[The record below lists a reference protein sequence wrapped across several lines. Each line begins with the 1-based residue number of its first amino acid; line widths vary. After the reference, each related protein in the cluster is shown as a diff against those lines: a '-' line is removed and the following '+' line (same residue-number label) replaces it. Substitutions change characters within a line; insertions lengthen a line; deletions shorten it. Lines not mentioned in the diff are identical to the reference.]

1 MVVLALRACVG
12 APTERA
18 GRVSKVVVMSFS
30 RDTRHRYAT
39 SSPNFGRKLGTVL
52 AFAAGG
58 LIACASG
65 FALLDPEVPSARALA
80 PATAQSSSGEKV
92 APVVITATP
101 ATPATPA
108 TAPAAEPKVTI
119 AAPATETKLSANPAA
134 ETKAAEPVIEPKITN
149 TDTVKSC
156 PSNAGDDRE
165 GNCDSGQAQK
175 PGIVQAKT
183 DVPAAVVAPPV
194 QYRVPA
200 AIAFE
205 RAPLI
210 AHPQAK
216 APSGNKVPAK
226 EGETK
231 STENAGPAKQAALSS
246 TETPAT
252 DGTRPTAETASPAEA
267 AAPAAEVAPAPVKP
281 QPRKAV
287 RTQSNRRSS
296 YEDRYYRHRNQNFF
310 FPFFR

>member
-1 MVVLALRACVG
+1 
-12 APTERA
+12 
-18 GRVSKVVVMSFS
+18 MSFS
-30 RDTRHRYAT
+30 RGTRHRYTT
-39 SSPNFGRKLGTVL
+39 SPPNFGRKVGTVL

-80 PATAQSSSGEKV
+80 PATVQSSSGDKA

-101 ATPATPA
+101 ATPAGPVV
-108 TAPAAEPKVTI
+108 APAVEPKVTT
-119 AAPATETKLSANPAA
+119 AAPATETKSKANPAV
-134 ETKAAEPVIEPKITN
+134 ETKAAEPVIATKVTN
-149 TDTVKSC
+149 ADSVKSC
-156 PSNAGDDRE
+156 PGNVADGRKDD
-165 GNCDSGQAQK
+165 CDSAKEK

-183 DVPAAVVAPPV
+183 DTPAAVVAPPV

-205 RAPLI
+205 PAPLI
-210 AHPQAK
+210 AHAPAK
-216 APSGNKVPAK
+216 TKVPAK
-226 EGETK
+226 ESETK
-231 STENAGPAKQAALSS
+231 STGDARPAKQAALSS

-252 DGTRPTAETASPAEA
+252 DGTRPTAETTPPAEA
-267 AAPAAEVAPAPVKP
+267 AAPAAEVVPAPVKP

-287 RTQSNRRSS
+287 RTQNNRRSS